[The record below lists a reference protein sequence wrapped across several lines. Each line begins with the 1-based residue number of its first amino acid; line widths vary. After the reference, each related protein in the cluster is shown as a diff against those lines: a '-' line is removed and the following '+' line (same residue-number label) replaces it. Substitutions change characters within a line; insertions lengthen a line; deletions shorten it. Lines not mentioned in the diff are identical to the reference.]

1 MYGWRPYRLLLG
13 EISNMNSQN
22 NLKKRSYKIALG
34 GIVSSLCLLCM
45 FLTGVFPVLM
55 YGLPA
60 IAGVLMIVIVIDVS
74 KSWAYLTYFSV
85 SILSLLICPDKEA
98 AVMFIGFFGFYPILK
113 STLEKIKVRSVEYV
127 CKFAVFNACILISYW
142 VIINVFGIGD
152 IIEEMGDFGDYGLLV
167 MLLIA
172 NITFFV
178 YDIALTRIISSYIN
192 WFRPNIL
199 RKR

>member
-1 MYGWRPYRLLLG
+1 MDNENRDLTAVHPQ
-13 EISNMNSQN
+13 M
-22 NLKKRSYKIALG
+22 KKVVSLESFVFIAL
-34 GIVSSLCLLCM
+34 
-45 FLTGVFPVLM
+45 
-55 YGLPA
+55 
-60 IAGVLMIVIVIDVS
+60 
-74 KSWAYLTYFSV
+74 
-85 SILSLLICPDKEA
+85 
-98 AVMFIGFFGFYPILK
+98 FIGFFGFYPILK
-113 STLEKIKVRSVEYV
+113 STLEKIKIRSVEYI

-172 NITFFV
+172 NVTFFV

-199 RKR
+199 RKS